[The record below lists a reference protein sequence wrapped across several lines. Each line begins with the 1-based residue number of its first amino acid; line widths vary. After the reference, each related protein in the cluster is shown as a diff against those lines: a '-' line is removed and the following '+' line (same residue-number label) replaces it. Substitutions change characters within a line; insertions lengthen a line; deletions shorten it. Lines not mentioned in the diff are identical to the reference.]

1 MVPTSRRRP
10 FIWFGRYPS
19 TSEPDVVDES
29 VATDEPVS
37 ANSQLASLQYCTP
50 SGVEQDS

>member
-19 TSEPDVVDES
+19 TSEPDVVDEPL
-29 VATDEPVS
+29 AADES
-37 ANSQLASLQYCTP
+37 GTANSQLASLQYCTP